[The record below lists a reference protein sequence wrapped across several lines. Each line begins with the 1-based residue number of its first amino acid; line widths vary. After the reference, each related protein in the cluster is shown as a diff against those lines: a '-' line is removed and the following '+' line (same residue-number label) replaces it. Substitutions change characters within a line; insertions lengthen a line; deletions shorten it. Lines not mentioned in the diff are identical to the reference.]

1 MFTLDRIS
9 PALFATSPADFEVI
23 EYRIE
28 ADYIE
33 EYLAISKNEKKVI
46 VKDEGKSQAKSQEQS
61 SPGKTE
67 NPSPARTPT
76 TRHLSSDS

>member
-1 MFTLDRIS
+1 MQRSKEIIIMFTLDRIS

-46 VKDEGKSQAKSQEQS
+46 VKDEGKSQAKSKERS
-61 SPGKTE
+61 RSL
-67 NPSPARTPT
+67 
-76 TRHLSSDS
+76 LSRKDRES